1 MLNGAQEALQERN
14 VILQRPLQLI
24 TGGSDEL
31 KREPWQ
37 ASFRPRN
44 VSKAG
49 KREGKVSVNGP
60 RSLSHEKETSGHRLH
75 SDVL

>member
-1 MLNGAQEALQERN
+1 MLNGAQAALQERN

-31 KREPWQ
+31 KRERWQ

-49 KREGKVSVNGP
+49 KCEGKVSVNGP
-60 RSLSHEKETSGHRLH
+60 KSLSHEKKMSGHRLY
-75 SDVL
+75 SDGL